1 MYKRGTN
8 KSGERGGSLI
18 EFTVVASGFF
28 MMLLAICAG
37 ANLYFTHNVLVETA
51 RRGAR
56 FAVTQPATNPAGRTF
71 TSNNGCEQNG
81 PALSDI
87 KNYAIYG
94 NTLGTGTN
102 VLGLQPANICVEYNN
117 FGVGKGSASVRII
130 NFSFHFAVPF
140 IDRQINMPEYR
151 STQAGENAGT

>member
-1 MYKRGTN
+1 MYKRGIN

-37 ANLYFTHNVLVETA
+37 SNLYFTHNVLVETA

-56 FAVTQPATNPAGRTF
+56 FAVTQAATTPAGSTRT
-71 TSNNGCEQNG
+71 TNGCDTTG
-81 PALSDI
+81 PAVTDI

-94 NTLGTGTN
+94 NTAGTGTN
-102 VLGLQPANICVEYNN
+102 VLGLQPANICIEYNN

-130 NFSFHFAVPF
+130 NFTFHFAVPF

>member
-1 MYKRGTN
+1 MCKRGIN

-18 EFTVVASGFF
+18 EFTIVASGFF

-37 ANLYFTHNVLVETA
+37 SNLYFTHNVLVETA

-56 FAVTQPATNPAGRTF
+56 FAVTQAATTPAGRTW
-71 TSNNGCEQNG
+71 TSNGCESSG
-81 PALSDI
+81 PNLTAI
-87 KNYAIYG
+87 QNYAIYG

-130 NFSFHFAVPF
+130 NFTFHFAVPF
-140 IDRQINMPEYR
+140 IDRQIDMPQYR

>member
-28 MMLLAICAG
+28 MMLIAICAG
-37 ANLYFTHNVLVETA
+37 SNLYFTHNVLVETA

-56 FAVTQPATNPAGRTF
+56 FAVTQPASTPAGVT
-71 TSNNGCEQNG
+71 TASNGCASSG

-87 KNYAIYG
+87 KTYAIYG
-94 NTLGTGTN
+94 NTAGTGTN
-102 VLGLQPANICVEYNN
+102 LLGLQPANICVEYNN
-117 FGVGKGSASVRII
+117 FGVGKGSVSVRIV
-130 NFSFHFAVPF
+130 NFTFHFAVPF
-140 IDRQINMPEYR
+140 IDRQINMPQYR
-151 STQAGENAGT
+151 STQAGEN